1 MAERPDTD
9 FCDESPVHLS
19 GAGSPILVSPPWLN
33 WALTK
38 GRASLIHCSSSPTAP
53 TKSLPRVRAQQ
64 AFDE

>member
-19 GAGSPILVSPPWLN
+19 GAGSLILVSPPWLE
-33 WALTK
+33 WAVTK
-38 GRASLIHCSSSPTAP
+38 GRASLIHRSSPTAP